1 MTKGK
6 EISAH
11 SSSRS
16 SCWMTAREWKLLP
29 GHVCHNI
36 GGTTVLGYVCPK
48 FFSDLYLITP
58 RLVRV

>member
-1 MTKGK
+1 
-6 EISAH
+6 
-11 SSSRS
+11 
-16 SCWMTAREWKLLP
+16 MTAREWKLLP